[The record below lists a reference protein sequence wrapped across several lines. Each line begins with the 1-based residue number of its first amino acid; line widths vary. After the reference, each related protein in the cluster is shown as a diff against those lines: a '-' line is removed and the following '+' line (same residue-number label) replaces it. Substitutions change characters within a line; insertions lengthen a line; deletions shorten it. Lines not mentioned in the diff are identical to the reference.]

1 MACACG
7 RQQCRFGAADWC
19 GAHGHR
25 RGAVQ
30 HSALQPA
37 WGEYSAVRCCAPPQ
51 VPAPVRRA
59 PRPPHCAVSRGP
71 HAERLKAR
79 PALTAVQYTAV
90 IDCAQYAVCLAYLQQ
105 WIANPVARIRT
116 AAQLPCSACR
126 VRSAMRII
134 ADQSAQATT
143 LRFPCAHVCALS
155 TAHCICRGIT
165 AVTDTCVVDLTA
177 VLHIAALTLLRTESP
192 IVAAALDCVESF
204 QFGQFASCTSG
215 TVPYRLH

>member
-1 MACACG
+1 M
-7 RQQCRFGAADWC
+7 
-19 GAHGHR
+19 
-25 RGAVQ
+25 
-30 HSALQPA
+30 
-37 WGEYSAVRCCAPPQ
+37 
-51 VPAPVRRA
+51 
-59 PRPPHCAVSRGP
+59 
-71 HAERLKAR
+71 
-79 PALTAVQYTAV
+79 

-177 VLHIAALTLLRTESP
+177 VLHIAALTRLRTESP

-215 TVPYRLH
+215 TVSPLSNCIDPHALRPGPARLGSARLGYSGVMDAEHL